1 MASCP
6 GDTDFDYAE
15 TGQERLT
22 KTSTTAMTTAMSGEG
37 EVASKPEQEQT
48 AMLDSPTAQI
58 LRQEVEV

>member
-6 GDTDFDYAE
+6 GDTDFGYAE
-15 TGQERLT
+15 TGLERLT
-22 KTSTTAMTTAMSGEG
+22 KTAKSGEG
-37 EVASKPEQEQT
+37 EVTSNPEQEHT